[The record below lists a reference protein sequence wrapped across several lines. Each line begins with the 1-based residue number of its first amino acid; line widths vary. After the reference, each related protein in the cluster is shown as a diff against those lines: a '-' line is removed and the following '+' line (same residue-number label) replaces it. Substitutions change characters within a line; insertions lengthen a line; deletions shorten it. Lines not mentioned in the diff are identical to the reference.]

1 MSIPALL
8 VCPNCRFKFELEQ
21 AIQEVEGRQ
30 FVELLT
36 SLPPPVQRPL
46 YNYTKLFTPEK
57 HAMSWN
63 KSLKVTKELAPMI
76 KDAKIERNKVTY
88 AAPVPVWVA
97 ALSYLVETPPA
108 TLTLPLKGNGYLLTI
123 LVAQAEKAVADAAEQ
138 HAAARQSERAY
149 ANRAVAETVKQV
161 QSHKVEAGKQSQE
174 DKPKLPPIDPE
185 WKKQLFGMMAGAA
198 RQEMTAEQ
206 KAENLRKLEKLK
218 AEAAATMSD
227 AEKERIEQMRRD
239 KRAFE
244 QSFDKPP

>member
-1 MSIPALL
+1 MLL

-30 FVELLT
+30 FVELLM
-36 SLPPPVQRPL
+36 SLPPPVQRSV
-46 YNYTKLFTPEK
+46 YNYIKLFTPEK
-57 HAMSWN
+57 QAMTWS
-63 KSLKVTKELAPMI
+63 KALKALKELAPMI
-76 KDAKIERNKVTY
+76 KDAKIQRNKVIY
-88 AAPVPVWVA
+88 AAPIPVWVA
-97 ALSYLVETPPA
+97 ALSCLVETPPA
-108 TLTLPLKGNGYLLTI
+108 TLTLPLKGNGYLLAI
-123 LVAQAEKAVADAAEQ
+123 LVTQAEKAVADAVENQAN
-138 HAAARQSERAY
+138 ARQAEKDY

-161 QSHKVEAGKQSQE
+161 KNNKVDAVNQSQAGQ
-174 DKPKLPPIDPE
+174 PKLPPIDPE

-198 RQEMTAEQ
+198 RAEMTAEQ
-206 KAENLRKLEKLK
+206 KAENLRRLEELK